1 LRDFDVAHSEIAHL
15 SAGVKMYN
23 VCVMDVFDAIADPT
37 RRRMLD
43 LLSARPMPATTLADE
58 FAVSQP
64 AVSRH
69 LRALREAGLV
79 AVSGDRGDGRV
90 RLYSVDPRP
99 LHEIERWLHGFWQ
112 DQLDSFADYVGDQA

>member
-1 LRDFDVAHSEIAHL
+1 
-15 SAGVKMYN
+15 MYN
-23 VCVMDVFDAIADPT
+23 VCVMDVFDAISDPT

-43 LLSARPMPATTLADE
+43 LLSARPMPATTLAEE

-79 AVSGDRGDGRV
+79 SVSGDRSDGRV

-99 LHEIERWLHGFWQ
+99 LGDVERWLQSFWQ
-112 DQLDSFADYVGDQA
+112 GQLDAFADYVRDQS

>member
-1 LRDFDVAHSEIAHL
+1 
-15 SAGVKMYN
+15 MYN
-23 VCVMDVFDAIADPT
+23 VSVMDVFDAIADPT

-43 LLSARPMPATTLADE
+43 LLSARPMPATTLAEE

-69 LRALREAGLV
+69 LRGLREAGLV
-79 AVSGDRGDGRV
+79 SVSGDRGDGRV

-99 LHEIERWLHGFWQ
+99 LRDVERWLHGFWQ
-112 DQLDSFADYVGDQA
+112 DQLDAFAGYVRDQA

>member
-1 LRDFDVAHSEIAHL
+1 
-15 SAGVKMYN
+15 MYN
-23 VCVMDVFDAIADPT
+23 VCVMDVFNAIADPT

-43 LLSARPMPATTLADE
+43 LLSSRPMPATTLADE

-79 AVSGDRGDGRV
+79 SVSGDHGDGRV

-99 LHEIERWLHGFWQ
+99 LRDVERWLGGFWQ
-112 DQLDSFADYVGDQA
+112 DKLDAFAGYVREQS

>member
-1 LRDFDVAHSEIAHL
+1 
-15 SAGVKMYN
+15 
-23 VCVMDVFDAIADPT
+23 MDVFDAIADPT

>member
-1 LRDFDVAHSEIAHL
+1 
-15 SAGVKMYN
+15 MYN

-43 LLSARPMPATTLADE
+43 LLSARPMPATTLAEE

-79 AVSGDRGDGRV
+79 SVSGDRGDGRV
-90 RLYSVDPRP
+90 RMYSVAPEP
-99 LHEIERWLHGFWQ
+99 LREVERWLHGFWQ
-112 DQLDSFADYVGDQA
+112 DQLDAFADYVRDRA

>member
-1 LRDFDVAHSEIAHL
+1 
-15 SAGVKMYN
+15 MYN

-43 LLSARPMPATTLADE
+43 LLAARPMPATTLADE

-79 AVSGDRGDGRV
+79 TVSGDRGDGRV

-99 LHEIERWLHGFWQ
+99 LRDIERWLGSFWQ
-112 DQLDSFADYVGDQA
+112 DQLDAFADYVRERS

>member
-1 LRDFDVAHSEIAHL
+1 
-15 SAGVKMYN
+15 MYN
-23 VCVMDVFDAIADPT
+23 VSVMDVYGAIADPT

-43 LLSARPMPATTLADE
+43 LLSARPMPATTLAEE

-79 AVSGDRGDGRV
+79 SVSGQHTDGRV
-90 RLYSVDPRP
+90 RLYRVDPRP
-99 LHEIERWLHGFWQ
+99 LRDVERWLASFWQ
-112 DQLDSFADYVGDQA
+112 GQLDAFAAYVRERS

>member
-1 LRDFDVAHSEIAHL
+1 
-15 SAGVKMYN
+15 MYN
-23 VCVMDVFDAIADPT
+23 VGVMDVFDALADPT

-79 AVSGDRGDGRV
+79 SVSGDREDGRV

-99 LHEIERWLHGFWQ
+99 LHDVERWLRGFWQ
-112 DQLDSFADYVGDQA
+112 DQLDAFADYVQERT

>member
-1 LRDFDVAHSEIAHL
+1 
-15 SAGVKMYN
+15 MYN
-23 VCVMDVFDAIADPT
+23 VCVMDVFDAIADPI

-43 LLSARPMPATTLADE
+43 LLSARPMPATMLAEE

-79 AVSGDRGDGRV
+79 SVSGDRGDGRV
-90 RLYSVDPRP
+90 RMYSVDPRP
-99 LHEIERWLHGFWQ
+99 LRDVELWLHGFWQ
-112 DQLDSFADYVGDQA
+112 DQLDSFADYVRDRA

>member
-1 LRDFDVAHSEIAHL
+1 
-15 SAGVKMYN
+15 MYN
-23 VCVMDVFDAIADPT
+23 LGVMDVFDAIADPT

-43 LLSARPMPATTLADE
+43 LLSARPMPATTLAEE

-79 AVSGDRGDGRV
+79 SVSGDRDDGRV
-90 RLYSVDPRP
+90 RLYRVDPRP
-99 LHEIERWLHGFWQ
+99 LRDVERWLACFWQ
-112 DQLDSFADYVGDQA
+112 DQLDAFAGYVKERS

>member
-1 LRDFDVAHSEIAHL
+1 
-15 SAGVKMYN
+15 MYN
-23 VCVMDVFDAIADPT
+23 VCVIDVFDAIADPT

-43 LLSARPMPATTLADE
+43 LLAARPMAATTLAEE

-79 AVSGDRGDGRV
+79 TVSGDRGDRRV
-90 RLYSVDPRP
+90 RVYSVDPRP
-99 LHEIERWLHGFWQ
+99 LRGVERWLHGFWQ
-112 DQLDSFADYVGDQA
+112 GQLDAFADYVREQG

>member
-1 LRDFDVAHSEIAHL
+1 
-15 SAGVKMYN
+15 
-23 VCVMDVFDAIADPT
+23 MDVFDAIADPT

-43 LLSARPMPATTLADE
+43 LLSARPMAATALAEE

-79 AVSGDRGDGRV
+79 SVSGDRGDGRMRV
-90 RLYSVDPRP
+90 YSVDPRP
-99 LHEIERWLHGFWQ
+99 LRDVERWLGAFWQ
-112 DQLDSFADYVGDQA
+112 DQLDAFAGYVRERS